1 MFGYYFDGDIFDL
14 KKFAKRRMLS
24 MLFAPTSLYKFEQIV
39 FQKLFPKI
47 LKFVNE
53 FKNVL
58 QYKDCEE
65 VKWTKKD
72 SHKKLSYLCFQFEA
86 KTMIENIARDFYKLH
101 KGKVPV
107 FTLHDCILTTTSHAE
122 EIKEFMQNKFKTL
135 LGIAPN
141 LTLEH
146 SIFENSYRNAS

>member
-1 MFGYYFDGDIFDL
+1 
-14 KKFAKRRMLS
+14 
-24 MLFAPTSLYKFEQIV
+24 
-39 FQKLFPKI
+39 
-47 LKFVNE
+47 
-53 FKNVL
+53 
-58 QYKDCEE
+58 
-65 VKWTKKD
+65 
-72 SHKKLSYLCFQFEA
+72 
-86 KTMIENIARDFYKLH
+86 MIENIARDFYKLH

>member
-65 VKWTKKD
+65 VK
-72 SHKKLSYLCFQFEA
+72 
-86 KTMIENIARDFYKLH
+86 
-101 KGKVPV
+101 
-107 FTLHDCILTTTSHAE
+107 
-122 EIKEFMQNKFKTL
+122 
-135 LGIAPN
+135 
-141 LTLEH
+141 
-146 SIFENSYRNAS
+146 